1 MYLFYVSVHPGL
13 CEISQ
18 AEKVREWEKKKFKRL
33 WIKSRVLTLS
43 CWRLEVQGQGV
54 TLTPF
59 LLRPLSLPKDCDVF
73 NLCHHV
79 VLPVCL
85 CPNILFF
92 YSINIDTKVPI

>member
-1 MYLFYVSVHPGL
+1 MYLYT
-13 CEISQ
+13 Q
-18 AEKVREWEKKKFKRL
+18 ACVKFLRQKRFMSGKKKKFKRF
-33 WIKSRVLTLS
+33 WIKSRVLTLT

-59 LLRPLSLPKDCDVF
+59 LLRPLSLPKDCGVF
-73 NLCHHV
+73 NLRHHV